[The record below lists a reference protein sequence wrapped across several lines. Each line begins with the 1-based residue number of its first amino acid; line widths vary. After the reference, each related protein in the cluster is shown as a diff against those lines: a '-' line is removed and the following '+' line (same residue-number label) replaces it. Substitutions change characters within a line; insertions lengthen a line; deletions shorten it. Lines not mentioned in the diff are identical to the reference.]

1 MKDCRFLQ
9 LPHPWISYFKTFLD
23 SLCAVTDETDAATG
37 KEDLNPVV
45 VRVGTCPVE
54 CHFDLH
60 SSKVAL
66 WWCCCCWW
74 STSMLFE
81 VVIICSYS
89 GGGPG
94 AVTAIV
100 IGFGECWLKEKK
112 GSHTS
117 FIQSFKSLANC
128 PLTNEKHSWKRLP
141 RTHHASSE
149 WFLALYLSYYSIVLV
164 LLTYW

>member
-37 KEDLNPVV
+37 KEVLNPVV

-112 GSHTS
+112 EPIHLLYNHLKVWRTAHWQMKN
-117 FIQSFKSLANC
+117 I
-128 PLTNEKHSWKRLP
+128 PEKGFQGHIML
-141 RTHHASSE
+141 HQND
-149 WFLALYLSYYSIVLV
+149 FLHYTYHIIV
-164 LLTYW
+164 